1 LKLKNSI
8 QKLTSGEPLRIIAL
22 GDSLTQG
29 WMVRKGY
36 LDFMAEMLE
45 RRFPDCTVS
54 ILNRGIP
61 GDTAE
66 GGLFR
71 LREDVLDDD
80 PDLVFIQFA
89 LNDAFTG
96 VPPAQFKNTVRTIV
110 DHIRTDT
117 GAEIL
122 LVTSVPIMHQDVDFM
137 AENFYS
143 RLSELSTEENIP
155 IALVH
160 QYWKKKMAQGTD
172 IRTLVQMDM
181 VHPNVEGYRLMA
193 EAIMEVFDH
202 SGQRS

>member
-1 LKLKNSI
+1 MKLKKSLH
-8 QKLTSGEPLRIIAL
+8 KLSSGDPLRIIAI

-36 LDFMAEMLE
+36 LDFFGEMLKANYPQCNVTI
-45 RRFPDCTVS
+45 F
-54 ILNRGIP
+54 NRGIP
-61 GDTAE
+61 GDTAQ

-71 LREDVLDDD
+71 LREDVLDCD

-96 VPPAQFKNTVRTIV
+96 VPPAQFKNTVRTMV
-110 DHIRTDT
+110 DHIRADTD
-117 GAEIL
+117 AEIL
-122 LVTSVPIMHQDVDFM
+122 LVTSVPIMHQEEDFM

-143 RLSELSTEENIP
+143 RLIELSSEENLP

-160 QYWKKKMAQGTD
+160 LYWKKKMAEGTD
-172 IRTLVQMDM
+172 IRSLVQMDM

-193 EAIMEVFDH
+193 EAIMAEFVRDN
-202 SGQRS
+202 

>member
-1 LKLKNSI
+1 MKLQKSI
-8 QKLTSGEPLRIIAL
+8 RKLSTGEALRIIAI

-36 LDFMAEMLE
+36 LDFFAEMLKAKYP
-45 RRFPDCTVS
+45 RCNVTIF
-54 ILNRGIP
+54 NRGIP

-66 GGLFR
+66 GGLYR
-71 LREDVLDDD
+71 LREDVLDSD

-96 VPPAQFKNTVRTIV
+96 VPPEQFKNRVKTMVNHVRA
-110 DHIRTDT
+110 DTD
-117 GAEIL
+117 AEIL
-122 LVTSVPIMHQDVDFM
+122 LLTSVPIMHQEEDFM

-143 RLSELSTEENIP
+143 RLIEVSREDNLP

-160 QYWKKKMAQGTD
+160 NYWKRKMSEGTD
-172 IRTLVQMDM
+172 IRSLVQGDM

-193 EAIMEVFDH
+193 EAIMEVF
-202 SGQRS
+202 SE

>member
-1 LKLKNSI
+1 MKLEKTIN
-8 QKLTSGEPLRIIAL
+8 KLTNGEPLRIIAL

-36 LDFMAEMLE
+36 LDFFADMLKVQ
-45 RRFPDCTVS
+45 FPDCDVT
-54 ILNRGIP
+54 IINRGIP

-71 LREDVLDDD
+71 LREDVLDSE

-96 VPPAQFKNTVRTIV
+96 VPPVRFKNT
-110 DHIRTDT
+110 IRTMIDQIRADT
-117 GAEIL
+117 FAEIL
-122 LVTSVPIMHQDVDFM
+122 LLTSVPIMHQEEDFM

-143 RLSELSTEENIP
+143 RLIEVSREESIP

-160 QYWKKKMAQGTD
+160 NYWKKRMSEGTD
-172 IRTLVQMDM
+172 IRSLVQMDM
-181 VHPNVEGYRLMA
+181 VHPNMEGYRLMA
-193 EAIMEVFDH
+193 EAIMDVFNPV
-202 SGQRS
+202 R

>member
-1 LKLKNSI
+1 LKLKKSI
-8 QKLTSGEPLRIIAL
+8 QKLASGDPLKIIAI

-36 LDFMAEMLE
+36 LDFIAEML
-45 RRFPDCTVS
+45 RADFPKSNVT

-61 GDTAE
+61 GDTAQ

-71 LREDVLDDD
+71 LREDVLDCD

-96 VPPAQFKNTVRTIV
+96 VPPVQFKNTVRTMV
-110 DHIRTDT
+110 DHIRADTD
-117 GAEIL
+117 AEIL
-122 LVTSVPIMHQDVDFM
+122 LVTSVPIMHQDQDFM

-143 RLSELSTEENIP
+143 RLIELSREENLP
-155 IALVH
+155 IAPVH
-160 QYWKKKMAQGTD
+160 LYWKKKMAEGTD
-172 IRTLVQMDM
+172 IRSLVQMDM

-193 EAIMEVFDH
+193 EAIRAEFAR
-202 SGQRS
+202 GN

>member
-1 LKLKNSI
+1 LKLHKSI
-8 QKLTSGEPLRIIAL
+8 QKLTSGQPIRIVAI

-36 LDFMAEMLE
+36 LDFFAELLKVK
-45 RRFPDCTVS
+45 FPRCDAT
-54 ILNRGIP
+54 IINRGIP

-71 LREDVLDDD
+71 LREDVLDSN

-96 VPPAQFKNTVRTIV
+96 VPPALFKNT
-110 DHIRTDT
+110 IRTMVDQIRSDT
-117 GAEIL
+117 FAEIL
-122 LVTSVPIMHQDVDFM
+122 LLTSVPIMHQEEDFM

-143 RLSELSTEENIP
+143 RLIEISGEESIP

-160 QYWKKKMAQGTD
+160 QHWKKMMSEGTD
-172 IRTLVQMDM
+172 IRSLVQMDM
-181 VHPNVEGYRLMA
+181 VHPNMEGYRLMA
-193 EAIMEVFDH
+193 EAIMEVFTPG
-202 SGQRS
+202 S

>member
-1 LKLKNSI
+1 MKLQKSI
-8 QKLTSGEPLRIIAL
+8 KKLTSGEHLKIIAL

-36 LDFMAEMLE
+36 LDFIAEMLQSL
-45 RRFPDCTVS
+45 FPDCDVS

-66 GGLFR
+66 GGLYR
-71 LREDVLDDD
+71 LREDVLDGD
-80 PDLVFIQFA
+80 PDLVFVQFA

-96 VPPAQFKNTVRTIV
+96 VPPAQFKNTIKTIV

-117 GAEIL
+117 DAEIL
-122 LVTSVPIMHQDVDFM
+122 LLTSVPIMHQDVDFM

-143 RLSELSTEENIP
+143 RLSEVSSEESIP

-160 QYWKKKMAQGTD
+160 QYWKKKMSEGTD
-172 IRTLVQMDM
+172 IHSLVQADM

-193 EAIMEVFDH
+193 EAIMEVFD
-202 SGQRS
+202 RRRE